1 MKTIKEQLPLKNK
14 PIKLHFGK
22 EKIECIAFEGG
33 SGVYS
38 IETEDFDDNRY
49 WCEGDE
55 TPGCSLED
63 IKDCKWEYVN
73 K

>member
-1 MKTIKEQLPLKNK
+1 MKIIKEELPVKH
-14 PIKLHFGK
+14 KLIHLYIGQ
-22 EKIECIAFEGG
+22 EKIPCRAFEGG

-49 WCEGDE
+49 WCEGE
-55 TPGCSLED
+55 EKPGCSLED